1 MSGISLQLHAAGIR
15 KFGQYWRQNT
25 LMNDLNQEG
34 RAVLVFG
41 TRSSEAEPRR
51 FLVLL
56 FLFFC
61 PLIFAQTKSA
71 QPSIRWDR
79 QTFTINGKDV
89 VLIGGSMHY
98 FRIPAAEWEADF
110 ERMQE
115 DGFNLVDV
123 YIPWFIHEPE
133 EGKFDFDNLQEFLD
147 LAHKHGL
154 YIVARPGPYINS
166 ETDQGAF
173 PRWLSGQNVGFRR
186 NTDLDRKWSK
196 HWYDAIMPVLARN
209 QVTRGGPVIMVQIE
223 NEYGHPQYLS
233 DDEKKEYVRFLYQ
246 VAAGYGFD
254 VPLMGNDM
262 QFAQKDP
269 ADPILSK
276 IYGTVDAY
284 FDSYQNL
291 EEMLTNQRKLNSNS
305 PLGCAEYGL
314 AGAEATVRTML
325 GLGTDYL
332 DQYLFR
338 GGSQFSY
345 AAKGYEFAGYSADAI
360 VEEGGYTMPK
370 YGPMKTAALFLRQF
384 GDILARADPAPEPA
398 TADDPE
404 VWVRQRNNG
413 ERGFLF
419 VRSDIRGVSDRSLA
433 LRSSSEQHISYVDPK
448 SGKKRVIP
456 AHSRLLLRR
465 EQTRLLPLD
474 LTLNNNSLLVYSTAD
489 LLGRYT
495 DSHRTWLVFYG
506 DPGEIGEASF
516 HFASK
521 PDTLNATSIWDSENQ
536 EAVFVFPFGERD
548 QVLPVTQDLSL
559 LLISRERA
567 FRTKEFS
574 VNGKPALLVSAADDA
589 LFDVSQQKV
598 IFHLQT
604 RRPLRDFTVL
614 AEPALKRITGGL
626 SSSEV
631 EQVSGTQQFSA
642 NIPLPT
648 LSAPETKVSLTNS
661 WTGFQAV
668 IERKTSQLVSLPEL
682 QIWKKGITRYHAV
695 FPAQNQPL
703 RLTFFT
709 DDYKAVYVNGKFAPE
724 ASNRTTESL
733 LLKPCAMDRNCT
745 LDIYYV
751 DTGRPKEDL
760 GLWRLDEKKGLASA
774 AWLNGQDG
782 IPIQTE
788 WQIEFAGLDD
798 LSRLP
803 HGNASITA
811 LRYSFPRPSAG
822 ELTAVWR
829 AFMPEIRGLV
839 YLNGVYMEHHEPG
852 RTPNIGRDGIYLPP
866 SMLKPENTLLF
877 IAFDPVPS
885 NLPLPVIRAE
895 PDSIRKEA
903 DLVLDFVAPE

>member
-1 MSGISLQLHAAGIR
+1 MIFARRSCEA
-15 KFGQYWRQNT
+15 
-25 LMNDLNQEG
+25 EG
-34 RAVLVFG
+34 RRLLA
-41 TRSSEAEPRR
+41 
-51 FLVLL
+51 LL
-56 FLFFC
+56 FVFLC
-61 PLIFAQTKSA
+61 PLVFAQTRSA
-71 QPSIRWDR
+71 QPSIGWDR

-115 DGFNLVDV
+115 DGFNIVDV

-133 EGKFDFDNLQEFLD
+133 QGRFDFGNLQKFLD

-154 YIVARPGPYINS
+154 YVVARPGPYINS

-173 PRWLSGQNVGFRR
+173 PRWLSGWNVGFRR

-196 HWYDAIMPVLARN
+196 HWYDAVMPILARN

-223 NEYGHPQYLS
+223 NEYGHPEYLGEE
-233 DDEKKEYVRFLYQ
+233 EKKDYVRFLYQ
-246 VAAGYGFD
+246 VASGYGLD
-254 VPLMGNDM
+254 VPMMGNDM

-325 GLGTDYL
+325 GLGSDYL

-370 YGPMKTAALFLRQF
+370 YGAMKMAALFLRQF
-384 GDILARADPAPEPA
+384 GAILARAEPAPEPA
-398 TADDPE
+398 MVDDPE

-413 ERGFLF
+413 DEGFLF

-433 LRSSSEQHISYVDPK
+433 LRSSSQQHIIYVDPK
-448 SGKKRVIP
+448 SHTKRIIP

-465 EQTRLLPLD
+465 EQTRLLPLN
-474 LTLNNNSLLVYSTAD
+474 LPLNESAWLVYSTAD

-495 DSHRTWLVFYG
+495 YSRRTWLVLYG

-521 PDTLNATSIWDSENQ
+521 PDTLNANSVWDSRNQ
-536 EAVFVFPFGERD
+536 EAVLVFPFGERD
-548 QVLPVTQDLSL
+548 EVVPVTRDLSL

-567 FRTKEFS
+567 YRAKEFS
-574 VNGKPALLVSAADDA
+574 VNAKPALLVSSADDA
-589 LFDVSQQKV
+589 LFEGSEGKV
-598 IFHLQT
+598 VFHLQT
-604 RRPLRDFTVL
+604 RRSLGDFTVV
-614 AEPALKRITGGL
+614 AEGALRGAVSGAGA
-626 SSSEV
+626 SEV

-642 NIPLPT
+642 NIPVLNLSLP
-648 LSAPETKVSLTNS
+648 EMKVSLANS
-661 WTGFQAV
+661 WTGFHPV
-668 IERKTSQLVSLPEL
+668 IERKISQLASLPES
-682 QIWKKGITRYHAV
+682 QIWKKGITHYHAT
-695 FPAQNQPL
+695 FPAQDRPL

-709 DDYKAVYVNGKFAPE
+709 DDYKAVYVNGSFSAE
-724 ASNRTTESL
+724 ASNRAPESL
-733 LLKPCAMDRNCT
+733 LLKPCAMDRSCT

-774 AWLNGQDG
+774 AWLNGQDET
-782 IPIQTE
+782 PVQTE

-798 LSRLP
+798 LGRLP
-803 HGNASITA
+803 HSNASITA
-811 LRYSFPRPSAG
+811 LQYSFPRPSTG
-822 ELTAVWR
+822 GLTSVWR
-829 AFMPEIRGLV
+829 AFVPEIRGLV

-866 SMLKPENTLLF
+866 SMLKPENVLLF
-877 IAFDPVPS
+877 IAFDPIPS

-903 DLVLDFVAPE
+903 DLALEFVAPQ